1 MRGSVKGEIA
11 DSHLFLLF
19 TLRAKVLDRA
29 ELSDPDD
36 ASTMATAA
44 AVIQVP
50 DAYGYVVLCVGVG
63 SFLVTTMMG
72 GAVMA
77 ARKKFNVGYPNLYAV
92 PGYHKNAD
100 EFNRVQRGHQNMFET
115 LSSVITMT
123 LLGGLKHPISC
134 SVAYCLYLLGS
145 YFYLLGYSDSA
156 LDVKMARYKKGGGIK
171 YIGILWSMGCSVSL
185 AGSML
190 GWW

>member
-1 MRGSVKGEIA
+1 
-11 DSHLFLLF
+11 
-19 TLRAKVLDRA
+19 
-29 ELSDPDD
+29 
-36 ASTMATAA
+36 MATAA

-134 SVAYCLYLLGS
+134 SVACCLYLLGS
-145 YFYLLGYSDSA
+145 YFYLLGYSDTS
-156 LDVKMARYKKGGGIK
+156 LDVKTGGGIK

>member
-1 MRGSVKGEIA
+1 
-11 DSHLFLLF
+11 
-19 TLRAKVLDRA
+19 
-29 ELSDPDD
+29 
-36 ASTMATAA
+36 MATAA

-63 SFLVTTMMG
+63 SFLVTMMMG

-171 YIGILWSMGCSVSL
+171 WIGILWSMGCNVSL
-185 AGSML
+185 AGSIL